1 VLGKRL
7 GALREMDASGFC
19 MTALVSLRVVSLS
32 ISSSLTS
39 LILLSLEVGSVEMN
53 LISLEDAS
61 LEFFPLS
68 DGTIKTKLKVK
79 QKPPSQIDTETDVR
93 SEQII

>member
-19 MTALVSLRVVSLS
+19 GTALASLRVVSLS
-32 ISSSLTS
+32 ISSS

-53 LISLEDAS
+53 LISLEDDS
-61 LEFFPLS
+61 LEVFPLS
-68 DGTIKTKLKVK
+68 DGTIYR
-79 QKPPSQIDTETDVR
+79 QS
-93 SEQII
+93 

>member
-1 VLGKRL
+1 MLGKRL

-32 ISSSLTS
+32 ISSS

>member
-19 MTALVSLRVVSLS
+19 GTALDSLRVVSLS
-32 ISSSLTS
+32 ISSS

-53 LISLEDAS
+53 LISLEDDS
-61 LEFFPLS
+61 LEVFPLS
-68 DGTIKTKLKVK
+68 DGTIYR
-79 QKPPSQIDTETDVR
+79 QS
-93 SEQII
+93 

>member
-19 MTALVSLRVVSLS
+19 GTALVSLRVVSLS
-32 ISSSLTS
+32 ISSS

-53 LISLEDAS
+53 LISLEDDS
-61 LEFFPLS
+61 LEVFPLS
-68 DGTIKTKLKVK
+68 DGTIYR
-79 QKPPSQIDTETDVR
+79 QS
-93 SEQII
+93 